1 MSKSPLMT
9 KAIDAINAI
18 DMAVA
23 LNDAVFMAAHAINDD
38 THSAAIMSVSD
49 EISRKLIAAGE
60 VLEGLREAL
69 K

>member
-9 KAIDAINAI
+9 NTLDAINLLDA
-18 DMAVA
+18 AST

-38 THSAAIMSVSD
+38 THSAAILAVSD
-49 EISRKLIAAGE
+49 EISRKLVAAGKE
-60 VLEGLREAL
+60 LEFLREAL